1 MTNLL
6 VPYSS
11 RRSPINIVKFKFWLS
26 RKLNLLLRR
35 FFWKNLNLFTSF
47 IEIFI
52 VISLRIAKAKLSQTM
67 LVDLLAVSTFFNSFV
82 PSCKMTASSEV
93 SSTYPFMCFVITLV
107 VAPGT
112 DPTEATDFI
121 LWLKR
126 QHFTYLKMELPV
138 IKILFR
144 GYLGIWVS
152 LEDVYLRWYN
162 FLSIFLLLFA
172 FFFGISIPSIGI
184 WGFRSTILC

>member
-1 MTNLL
+1 
-6 VPYSS
+6 
-11 RRSPINIVKFKFWLS
+11 
-26 RKLNLLLRR
+26 
-35 FFWKNLNLFTSF
+35 
-47 IEIFI
+47 
-52 VISLRIAKAKLSQTM
+52 M
-67 LVDLLAVSTFFNSFV
+67 LVVIFFAVSTFFNSFV
-82 PSCKMTASSEV
+82 PSCKMTASSEL

-112 DPTEATDFI
+112 DPTETTDFI

-138 IKILFR
+138 IKVLFR

-172 FFFGISIPSIGI
+172 FVLESASRVSESEVLDLLLSVKLIS
-184 WGFRSTILC
+184 